1 MAGTVFLSKV
11 LDVSELE
18 SLSEDIKGKI
28 ESSFGNKEAE
38 VDEFKAKYER
48 LRVNSEQ
55 QYFELEKKLINSN
68 SQLETE
74 TETRSGLQT
83 RLTDIETKYDEAS
96 SKLKTLETSH
106 QSSEA
111 TQVHLE
117 NVRKQLEAEK
127 RELNLVLEKRSKEIT
142 RLNDELKVF
151 TDKNAALSQ
160 EKCEIQAKLGG
171 LQSQEVSR
179 EYREKRLVQE
189 KEHMQK
195 QMDWL
200 NGELKS
206 KTNDLINVKKERA
219 SKLLDVQSKLDEKV
233 EELNHMQLSLDSLKK
248 SKEEQALRIDFLI
261 QKVKDTRD
269 AQTQSD
275 EQFRQEIAAQGKLV
289 QLYKT
294 SSEEG
299 DTKVTELTRA
309 VEELQKLLKEAS
321 DAHSK
326 LEGEQNQI
334 EDGFRDQLKAKDV
347 KTGKLEQELKN
358 ANELLV
364 AVKAK
369 GAAKLSDEAIEAL
382 SPSAAATSKILKSG
396 MTLTQIYNEYVVS
409 SENLELE
416 REENKRLNQYL
427 DQILQEIEER
437 APRMKKQREDYEM
450 SLQTIS
456 QLTSQL
462 DTAMLES
469 EKLQREGDEYRR
481 KLGHFQ
487 REAQKYQQQTV
498 DLGHQ
503 VRYLVKEVEELK
515 GGRVVR
521 DEDVSSAEVSSSSSL
536 ISGKLVTFRSIE
548 EMQNQNQRLLGVV
561 RELSDK
567 REEEE
572 KLATDTKTQELRE
585 QLEMTQAE
593 LEELRAGKTRQ
604 AEMVES
610 VVRQR
615 DMYRVLLQQGGSM
628 QMPIPPMMA
637 STPLPAGGRDMH
649 TPGRHPPPGMRGPA
663 SGHTP
668 HVGPGSLQQMEKSVS
683 ESRTAM
689 KEMQSEF
696 TTYKKERSQNER
708 MISEQLDKARQE
720 LSEMKVQNAKLASQ
734 LDFSAERYKVLQGN
748 IDGYRK
754 EIGALRDKNQQYST
768 SVVKHEQTINM
779 LREDLMSAQ
788 ENGTRL
794 EVQNDNQ
801 RAELNLVKNSEQGLM
816 QELES
821 VRREHMSQNMLLSSL
836 QAIQNNLERAEYETK
851 TRLNN
856 QISAYEREVNSL
868 KRRMDVQAEEHRSL
882 TRNWE
887 SLVKNVQIEL
897 EREKAMAQDNKTKL
911 SDTNK
916 NVLDLKQ
923 ELSATEAKLAAAE
936 GKLTRLGEPRSTE
949 RLQMSASAASAAVV
963 QTDSSEQVKDLRSE
977 VTQLQQ
983 QVKSLKNQLETAK
996 KHAQQYKAISDSVE
1010 ETLKEQNKT
1019 SKEFQQALEQRSQ
1032 DLKQSKEQLEK
1043 RIEAMEKERQELLN
1057 ENIRISEESHS
1068 LNADLRK
1075 QLASL
1080 QNEMQEAIQ
1089 RREAAI
1095 ANEEAAKRDY
1105 KQQADIAMDSQTKY
1119 ERELILHA
1127 ADVEALTTY
1136 KKRVEDFN
1144 KTLSVSQEAA
1154 KKAEQTL
1161 KESQT
1166 SWMEQERIL
1175 REETKLL
1182 EKRVQDLTQ
1191 QNTVLHEQMQK
1202 LSGQVTAIQKK
1213 ASVGVAGKAVGVAGK
1228 AVGEDV
1234 AKSSDQLLEV
1244 IRFLRRDK
1252 EIAETKL
1259 EVAQAET
1266 TRVNQRFSHLEKQL
1280 DYANKTL
1287 TEERTRSQVSV
1298 QTAVQHADLMRKVEN
1313 MNVLTDSNKLLREER
1328 DKMQQQVTSLEA
1340 KIRKMESDIQ
1350 PLQANLRSVQ
1360 AQRDTLSAEKT
1371 AIQNEVER
1379 WKGRTNHL
1387 IEQANKSDPEEHRRI
1402 VQERDN
1408 LKRQLA
1414 LVNEE
1419 RHKHRA
1425 EVSKLNA
1432 NLSTSQTEA
1441 NSVKTQLT
1449 QLNGQIV
1456 TLKKQNE
1463 EKLQDA
1469 EEKMKTINQLKKIGR
1484 KYKEQAENVG
1494 KELEQVQKEMAEL
1507 RAKSANQEAAQPNI
1521 AAIEQASVEARQKLA
1536 SVEKER
1542 DELKTQMQQRDTQVG
1557 EVKEQLQKQTQEH
1570 SQLQEACNKLK
1581 EENSEYEKKQTHSRS
1596 VLQTAKNKL
1605 TNQREQV
1612 ERLTSENAELK
1623 KRISTVETSNKEQD
1637 LRQGMLK
1644 SQFEG
1649 RISRLEKELQDAR
1662 GGQGP
1667 GLAEL
1672 QQQLDRVQRENTELQ
1687 AKIAALQK
1695 QLESQQKHISQPASI
1710 VTRPAATTPPST
1722 STSDQ
1727 APKMANIKPMATGTT
1742 SVGQATPIPH
1752 SSAAAKATA
1761 SIRPMAIAPTSVAST
1776 STATPTATVMPTTLT
1791 SQDVDDDLPS
1801 TSSSGPAVTPIPS
1814 VSVPGRP
1821 QQVQIVAPQI
1831 EQAQPVDM
1839 SSDLVEESA
1848 PAAAMELMQSQMQ
1861 QQQQPPQQSQVTPV
1875 SPHLPSTS
1883 SGVVGDG
1890 GASQS
1895 LGKRQREDTDS
1906 QEEAE
1911 TQAKRTRTQQGS
1923 PLPTIT
1929 LTDENAQTVN
1939 LESQEVLHLQQ
1950 TETLEQEEIPP
1961 EAAVESVTPQI
1972 VGASQADP
1980 AGLTQLEEVPQQ
1992 QPPQELFAGPEQ
2004 TVDAGV
2010 EGVHVDEDSGDVIIL
2025 NSEEEEPCG
2034 DEMEDSDEE
2043 EEYEE
2048 GEGEYDDDEDDDD
2061 DEEAMAEQGDEE
2073 EDDDNDVVI
2082 IDIDDNEQSMP
2093 SQQPPAGP
2101 GPVIQQPIIAQ
2112 HPVVSPRPTPALQ
2125 PIVHGERLPSV
2136 SIRAHLPP
2144 FMLGGQPGPFEEEDC
2159 TVPSTPTLSVPRRA
2173 DGFAEAL
2180 NSPQVSQRFV
2190 FGAEGSLSQPELAQL
2205 ESQRAL
2211 GMDDTRMDLSQFDD
2225 GGGRSVPTTPLQTS
2239 APVALPEAHVEA
2251 TQTAPAADVGQS
2263 GVEDVDTAQQMQE
2276 AAKAEQDREEI
2287 EESALLEGDAPQD
2300 STSGAPD
2307 TDDARPET
2315 EGEKEAA
2322 EEDGSSTSQGAVD
2335 LSGWRCMMPPRLRL
2349 RSGLY
2354 VVGPK
2359 PRIQRIVWEG
2369 EGAANA
2375 PQPVSSTPQP
2385 QPTPP
2390 TTQPVRGHP
2399 VQRRPGGFQPRPRGP
2414 RRGGVNMRNMRGTG
2428 HWRGRPMRGNYRSPQ
2443 F

>member
-1 MAGTVFLSKV
+1 MAGTDFLSKY
-11 LDVSELE
+11 LEVSDLE
-18 SLSEDIKGKI
+18 SLSDDIKGKI
-28 ESSFGNKEAE
+28 ESAFENKEAE

-48 LRVNSEQ
+48 LRINSEQ

-74 TETRSGLQT
+74 TQKGSDLQT

-96 SKLKTLETSH
+96 SKLRTLEASQQT
-106 QSSEA
+106 SEA
-111 TQVHLE
+111 TQAHLE
-117 NVRKQLEAEK
+117 NVQKQMEAEK
-127 RELNLVLEKRSKEIT
+127 RELNLVLEKRNKEIT

-151 TDKNAALSQ
+151 TDKVAALSQ

-179 EYREKRLVQE
+179 EYHEKRLVQE

-195 QMDWL
+195 QIDWL
-200 NGELKS
+200 NEELKT

-233 EELNHMQLSLDSLKK
+233 EELNHMQLSFDSLKQ
-248 SKEEQALRIDFLI
+248 SKEEQAQRIEGLI
-261 QKVKDTRD
+261 QKLKDTRD
-269 AQTQSD
+269 SQTQSD

-289 QLYKT
+289 QLYKS

-299 DTKVTELTRA
+299 DMKVTELTRA

-326 LEGEQNQI
+326 LEGEQNHI
-334 EDGFRDQLKAKDV
+334 ADGFRDQLKAKDV
-347 KTGKLEQELKN
+347 KIGKLEQELKN

-396 MTLTQIYNEYVVS
+396 MTLTQIYSEYVVS

-469 EKLQREGDEYRR
+469 EKLQRDGDEYRR

-521 DEDVSSAEVSSSSSL
+521 DEEVSSGEVSSSSSL
-536 ISGKLVTFRSIE
+536 ISEKLVTFRSIE
-548 EMQNQNQRLLGVV
+548 ELQDQNQRLLGVV

-585 QLEMTQAE
+585 QLEMTQTE
-593 LEELRAGKTRQ
+593 LEELRASKTRQ

-615 DMYRVLLQQGGSM
+615 DMYRVLLQQGGSV

-637 STPLPAGGRDMH
+637 STPLPAGGRGMQ
-649 TPGRHPPPGMRGPA
+649 TPGRQPPPGMRGP
-663 SGHTP
+663 SPGQTP
-668 HVGPGSLQQMEKSVS
+668 QGGPGSLQQMEKSLS
-683 ESRTAM
+683 ESRTAL
-689 KEMQSEF
+689 KEMQAEF
-696 TTYKKERSQNER
+696 TTYKKERAQNER
-708 MISEQLDKARQE
+708 IISEQLDKARQE

-754 EIGALRDKNQQYST
+754 EIAALRDKNQQYCASI
-768 SVVKHEQTINM
+768 VKHEQTITL
-779 LREDLMSAQ
+779 LREDLMAAQ

-794 EVQNDNQ
+794 EVQNDNLK
-801 RAELNLVKNSEQGLM
+801 AELNLVTSSEHRLM

-856 QISAYEREVNSL
+856 QISAYEREVNAL

-897 EREKAMAQDNKTKL
+897 EREKTMAQDNKTKL
-911 SDTNK
+911 ADANK
-916 NVLDLKQ
+916 NVLELKQ
-923 ELSATEAKLAAAE
+923 ELSATEAKLVAAE
-936 GKLTRLGEPRSTE
+936 NKLTRLGEPRTTE
-949 RLQMSASAASAAVV
+949 HPQMSASAPPASVV
-963 QTDSSEQVKDLRSE
+963 QTESSEEVKDLRSE
-977 VTQLQQ
+977 VSQLQQ

-1057 ENIRISEESHS
+1057 ENIRTSEESHS

-1080 QNEMQEAIQ
+1080 QNEMEEAVQ
-1089 RREAAI
+1089 RRETAI

-1136 KKRVEDFN
+1136 KKQVEDFN

-1154 KKAEQTL
+1154 RKAEQTL

-1175 REETKLL
+1175 REEAKLL
-1182 EKRVQDLTQ
+1182 EKRVEDLTQ

-1202 LSGQVTAIQKK
+1202 LSGQVTTIQKK
-1213 ASVGVAGKAVGVAGK
+1213 ASVGVAGKSGGVAGK
-1228 AVGEDV
+1228 TVGEDS

-1266 TRVNQRFSHLEKQL
+1266 TRVNQRFAHLERQL

-1328 DKMQQQVTSLEA
+1328 DKLQQQVTSLEA
-1340 KIRKMESDIQ
+1340 KIKKMESDIQ

-1360 AQRDTLSAEKT
+1360 AQRDALSAEKT
-1371 AIQNEVER
+1371 ALQNEVER

-1414 LVNEE
+1414 QVNEE

-1425 EVSKLNA
+1425 EVSRLNA
-1432 NLSTSQTEA
+1432 SLSTSQTEA
-1441 NSVKTQLT
+1441 NSAKTQVT
-1449 QLNGQIV
+1449 QLNAQIA

-1494 KELEQVQKEMAEL
+1494 KELEQAQKDLTEL

-1521 AAIEQASVEARQKLA
+1521 AAIEQASAELRQKVA
-1536 SVEKER
+1536 AMEKER
-1542 DELKTQMQQRDTQVG
+1542 DELKAQMQQRDTQVG
-1557 EVKEQLQKQTQEH
+1557 EVKEQLQKQAQEH
-1570 SQLQEACNKLK
+1570 SQLQETCNKLK
-1581 EENSEYEKKQTHSRS
+1581 EENSEYEKKQTHSRT

-1623 KRISTVETSNKEQD
+1623 KRLSTVEMSNKEQD

-1667 GLAEL
+1667 GLADL

-1761 SIRPMAIAPTSVAST
+1761 SIRPMAIAATSVAST

-1801 TSSSGPAVTPIPS
+1801 TSSTGPTVTPIPS

-1831 EQAQPVDM
+1831 EQAQPVDI
-1839 SSDLVEESA
+1839 STDLVEESS
-1848 PAAAMELMQSQMQ
+1848 PAAALESMQSQIQQ
-1861 QQQQPPQQSQVTPV
+1861 QQQQPQVTPV

-1883 SGVVGDG
+1883 SGTVADSV
-1890 GASQS
+1890 ASQS
-1895 LGKRQREDTDS
+1895 LGKRQRDDTDS
-1906 QEEAE
+1906 HEEAE

-1939 LESQEVLHLQQ
+1939 LESQEAPHLHQAQ
-1950 TETLEQEEIPP
+1950 TLEQEETPA
-1961 EAAVESVTPQI
+1961 EVAVESVSPQV
-1972 VGASQADP
+1972 VGGSQPEPAS
-1980 AGLTQLEEVPQQ
+1980 LTQLEDVPQ

-2004 TVDAGV
+2004 TVDASAEV
-2010 EGVHVDEDSGDVIIL
+2010 VHADDDSGDVIIL
-2025 NSEEEEPCG
+2025 NSEEEEACG

-2048 GEGEYDDDEDDDD
+2048 GEGEYDEDEDEDD

-2073 EDDDNDVVI
+2073 EDDNDVVI

-2225 GGGRSVPTTPLQTS
+2225 GGGRSVPTTPLQTT

-2251 TQTAPAADVGQS
+2251 TLTAPVAEVGQP
-2263 GVEDVDTAQQMQE
+2263 GGEDVETAQQTQE
-2276 AAKAEQDREEI
+2276 TTRTEQDREEI
-2287 EESALLEGDAPQD
+2287 EESALLEGDTPQD
-2300 STSGAPD
+2300 STSSTAD
-2307 TDDARPET
+2307 TGDARPET
-2315 EGEKEAA
+2315 TVQKEAA
-2322 EEDGSSTSQGAVD
+2322 EDDGSSTSQGAAD
-2335 LSGWRCMMPPRLRL
+2335 SSG
-2349 RSGLY
+2349 
-2354 VVGPK
+2354 GPK

-2369 EGAANA
+2369 EGAASA
-2375 PQPVSSTPQP
+2375 PQPVASTPQP

-2399 VQRRPGGFQPRPRGP
+2399 VQRRPGGYQPRSRGP

>member
-1 MAGTVFLSKV
+1 
-11 LDVSELE
+11 
-18 SLSEDIKGKI
+18 
-28 ESSFGNKEAE
+28 
-38 VDEFKAKYER
+38 
-48 LRVNSEQ
+48 
-55 QYFELEKKLINSN
+55 
-68 SQLETE
+68 
-74 TETRSGLQT
+74 
-83 RLTDIETKYDEAS
+83 
-96 SKLKTLETSH
+96 
-106 QSSEA
+106 
-111 TQVHLE
+111 
-117 NVRKQLEAEK
+117 
-127 RELNLVLEKRSKEIT
+127 
-142 RLNDELKVF
+142 
-151 TDKNAALSQ
+151 
-160 EKCEIQAKLGG
+160 
-171 LQSQEVSR
+171 
-179 EYREKRLVQE
+179 
-189 KEHMQK
+189 
-195 QMDWL
+195 
-200 NGELKS
+200 
-206 KTNDLINVKKERA
+206 
-219 SKLLDVQSKLDEKV
+219 
-233 EELNHMQLSLDSLKK
+233 
-248 SKEEQALRIDFLI
+248 
-261 QKVKDTRD
+261 
-269 AQTQSD
+269 
-275 EQFRQEIAAQGKLV
+275 
-289 QLYKT
+289 
-294 SSEEG
+294 
-299 DTKVTELTRA
+299 
-309 VEELQKLLKEAS
+309 
-321 DAHSK
+321 
-326 LEGEQNQI
+326 
-334 EDGFRDQLKAKDV
+334 
-347 KTGKLEQELKN
+347 
-358 ANELLV
+358 
-364 AVKAK
+364 
-369 GAAKLSDEAIEAL
+369 
-382 SPSAAATSKILKSG
+382 
-396 MTLTQIYNEYVVS
+396 
-409 SENLELE
+409 
-416 REENKRLNQYL
+416 
-427 DQILQEIEER
+427 
-437 APRMKKQREDYEM
+437 
-450 SLQTIS
+450 
-456 QLTSQL
+456 
-462 DTAMLES
+462 
-469 EKLQREGDEYRR
+469 
-481 KLGHFQ
+481 
-487 REAQKYQQQTV
+487 
-498 DLGHQ
+498 
-503 VRYLVKEVEELK
+503 
-515 GGRVVR
+515 
-521 DEDVSSAEVSSSSSL
+521 
-536 ISGKLVTFRSIE
+536 
-548 EMQNQNQRLLGVV
+548 
-561 RELSDK
+561 
-567 REEEE
+567 
-572 KLATDTKTQELRE
+572 
-585 QLEMTQAE
+585 
-593 LEELRAGKTRQ
+593 
-604 AEMVES
+604 
-610 VVRQR
+610 
-615 DMYRVLLQQGGSM
+615 
-628 QMPIPPMMA
+628 
-637 STPLPAGGRDMH
+637 
-649 TPGRHPPPGMRGPA
+649 
-663 SGHTP
+663 
-668 HVGPGSLQQMEKSVS
+668 
-683 ESRTAM
+683 
-689 KEMQSEF
+689 
-696 TTYKKERSQNER
+696 
-708 MISEQLDKARQE
+708 
-720 LSEMKVQNAKLASQ
+720 MKVQNAKLASQ

-754 EIGALRDKNQQYST
+754 EIAALRDKNQQYCA
-768 SVVKHEQTINM
+768 SVVKHEQTITL
-779 LREDLMSAQ
+779 LREDLMAAQ
-788 ENGTRL
+788 ENATRL
-794 EVQNDNQ
+794 EVQNDN
-801 RAELNLVKNSEQGLM
+801 RKAELNLVTNSEHRLM

-821 VRREHMSQNMLLSSL
+821 VRREHLSQNMLLSSL

-868 KRRMDVQAEEHRSL
+868 KRRIDVQSEEHRSL

-887 SLVKNVQIEL
+887 SLVKNVQMEL
-897 EREKAMAQDNKTKL
+897 EREKTMGQDNKTKL
-911 SDTNK
+911 SDANK
-916 NVLDLKQ
+916 NVLELKQ
-923 ELSATEAKLAAAE
+923 ELSATESKLVAAENKLA
-936 GKLTRLGEPRSTE
+936 RLGEPRTTE
-949 RLQMSASAASAAVV
+949 HPQTSASAPVV
-963 QTDSSEQVKDLRSE
+963 QTESSEQVKDLRSE

-1075 QLASL
+1075 QLANL
-1080 QNEMQEAIQ
+1080 QNEMEEAVQ
-1089 RREAAI
+1089 RRETAI
-1095 ANEEAAKRDY
+1095 SNEEAAKRDY

-1136 KKRVEDFN
+1136 KKQVEDFN
-1144 KTLSVSQEAA
+1144 NTLSVSQEAA

-1175 REETKLL
+1175 REEAKLL
-1182 EKRVQDLTQ
+1182 ETRVQELTQ
-1191 QNTVLHEQMQK
+1191 QNAVLHEQMQK
-1202 LSGQVTAIQKK
+1202 LSGQVTTIQKK
-1213 ASVGVAGKAVGVAGK
+1213 ASVGMAGKSGGVAGK
-1228 AVGEDV
+1228 AVGEDL

-1244 IRFLRRDK
+1244 VRFLRRDK

-1287 TEERTRSQVSV
+1287 TEERSRSQVSV

-1313 MNVLTDSNKLLREER
+1313 MNVLTDSNKLLRQER
-1328 DKMQQQVTSLEA
+1328 DKLHQQVTSLEA
-1340 KIRKMESDIQ
+1340 KTKKMESDIQ
-1350 PLQANLRSVQ
+1350 PLQASLRSVQ
-1360 AQRDTLSAEKT
+1360 AQRDTISAEKT

-1408 LKRQLA
+1408 LKRQLS

-1425 EVSKLNA
+1425 ELSRLNA

-1441 NSVKTQLT
+1441 NSAKTQMT
-1449 QLNGQIV
+1449 QLNAQIV

-1494 KELEQVQKEMAEL
+1494 KELEQAQKDL
-1507 RAKSANQEAAQPNI
+1507 LSSRAKSANQEAAQPNI
-1521 AAIEQASVEARQKLA
+1521 AAIEQASAELRQKLA
-1536 SVEKER
+1536 NMEKER
-1542 DELKTQMQQRDTQVG
+1542 DELKVQMQQRDTQVG

-1612 ERLTSENAELK
+1612 ERLTSETAELK
-1623 KRISTVETSNKEQD
+1623 KRLSTVETSNKEEQD

-1667 GLAEL
+1667 GLADL

-1761 SIRPMAIAPTSVAST
+1761 SIRPMAIAATSVAST

-1831 EQAQPVDM
+1831 EQTQPVDM
-1839 SSDLVEESA
+1839 STDLVEESS
-1848 PAAAMELMQSQMQ
+1848 PAAALELMQSQIQ
-1861 QQQQPPQQSQVTPV
+1861 QQQQPQQQTQVTPV

-1883 SGVVGDG
+1883 SGTVADSA
-1890 GASQS
+1890 ASQS

-1929 LTDENAQTVN
+1929 LTDENAQTVH
-1939 LESQEVLHLQQ
+1939 LESQEVHHLHQAQ
-1950 TETLEQEEIPP
+1950 TVEQEETPA
-1961 EAAVESVTPQI
+1961 EVAVESVSPQI
-1972 VGASQADP
+1972 VGGSQSEPAS
-1980 AGLTQLEEVPQQ
+1980 LTQLEDVPQH
-1992 QPPQELFAGPEQ
+1992 PPQELFAGPEQ
-2004 TVDAGV
+2004 TVDAGAEV
-2010 EGVHVDEDSGDVIIL
+2010 VHADEDSGDVIIL
-2025 NSEEEEPCG
+2025 NSEEEEGCG

-2043 EEYEE
+2043 EEYD
-2048 GEGEYDDDEDDDD
+2048 EGEYDEDEDEDE

-2073 EDDDNDVVI
+2073 DDNDVVI
-2082 IDIDDNEQSMP
+2082 IDIEDNEQSMP
-2093 SQQPPAGP
+2093 SQQQPAGP

-2225 GGGRSVPTTPLQTS
+2225 GGGGRSVPTTPLQTS

-2251 TQTAPAADVGQS
+2251 TLTAPVAEVGQP
-2263 GVEDVDTAQQMQE
+2263 GGEDVETAQQTQE
-2276 AAKAEQDREEI
+2276 ATRAEQDREDI
-2287 EESALLEGDAPQD
+2287 EESALLEGDPPQD
-2300 STSGAPD
+2300 STPSTPD
-2307 TDDARPET
+2307 TGDTRPET
-2315 EGEKEAA
+2315 TGQKEAA
-2322 EEDGSSTSQGAVD
+2322 EDDGSSTSQGAAD
-2335 LSGWRCMMPPRLRL
+2335 PSG
-2349 RSGLY
+2349 
-2354 VVGPK
+2354 GPK

-2375 PQPVSSTPQP
+2375 PQPVTSTPQP

-2399 VQRRPGGFQPRPRGP
+2399 VQRRPGGYQPRPRGP